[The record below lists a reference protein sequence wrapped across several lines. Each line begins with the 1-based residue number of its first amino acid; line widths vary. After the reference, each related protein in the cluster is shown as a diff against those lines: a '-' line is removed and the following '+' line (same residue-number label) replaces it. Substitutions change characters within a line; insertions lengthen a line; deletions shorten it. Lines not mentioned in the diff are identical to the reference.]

1 MGESCTAA
9 AKSNV
14 EAMPMPDAV
23 VCLLTA
29 PSADGQRIATAVV
42 EQRLAACANVV
53 PGVRSV
59 FRWQGQVQ
67 EEEETLLVLKTTRS
81 ALPALERAL
90 EHIHPYDTFE
100 LVALPVQ
107 GGSSRYLEWIGA
119 SVRSD
124 G

>member
-1 MGESCTAA
+1 
-9 AKSNV
+9 
-14 EAMPMPDAV
+14 MPDAV

-53 PGVRSV
+53 PGVHSV

-90 EHIHPYDTFE
+90 EQIHPYDTFE